1 MNPSKEYALLC
12 EFLTQSS
19 NGLYS
24 YMHVFDRTN
33 YKDAGPFVLNAF
45 LAVRF
50 RDMPEGAN
58 LEIYVTDGNNTLID
72 KSTVFKQQVKGSNVH
87 IIAKLRGF
95 AVPKLGEYRFAARV
109 DGGEPIALCTWFA
122 DKATV

>member
-12 EFLTQSS
+12 EFLTQSA

-24 YMHVFDRTN
+24 YLHVFDRTN
-33 YKDAGPFVLNAF
+33 FKDGSPFILNGF

-72 KSTVFKQQVKGSNVH
+72 KGTVFKQQVKGANVH

-95 AVPKLGEYRFAARV
+95 TVPKLGEYHFAARI
-109 DGGEPIALCTWFA
+109 DGGEPVALCTWVA
-122 DKATV
+122 DKV